1 MNDSSAPRFTV
12 QKLQA
17 DHRVD
22 SFDCGQEDLNRFI
35 QRYALVNQR
44 AGAAQTYVGC
54 RGDQVVGF
62 YSLAV
67 GSITY
72 SDAPTRIVKGLAKY
86 PVPIILLAR
95 LAVDNE
101 AQGQGL
107 GKGLLKD
114 ALHRTAQAADIAG
127 IRALLVHAKDNNAIQ
142 FYTHFNFDPSPSD
155 PYHLFLLIK
164 DIRRIIGN

>member
-1 MNDSSAPRFTV
+1 MNDSSPRFTV
-12 QKLQA
+12 QKLRA
-17 DHRVD
+17 DHLVD

-35 QRYALVNQR
+35 QRYALVNQQ

-54 RGDQVVGF
+54 KGNQVVGF

-67 GSITY
+67 GSVTY
-72 SDAPTRIVKGLAKY
+72 SDAPARIVKGLAKY
-86 PVPIILLAR
+86 PVPVMLLAR
-95 LAVDNE
+95 LAVDGQ
-101 AQGQGL
+101 AQGQGI

-114 ALHRTAQAADIAG
+114 ALYRTTQAADIAG
-127 IRALLVHAKDNNAIQ
+127 IRALLVHAKNEEARQ

-164 DIRRIIGN
+164 DIRKIMGH

>member
-1 MNDSSAPRFTV
+1 VSPTRLTI
-12 QKLQA
+12 QKLSA

-22 SFDCGQEDLNRFI
+22 TFDCGKEDLNRFI
-35 QRYALVNQR
+35 KRYALTNQQ

-62 YSLAV
+62 YSLVV
-67 GSITY
+67 GSVTY
-72 SDAPTRIVKGLAKY
+72 RDAPERIVKGLAKY
-86 PVPIILLAR
+86 PVPVMLLAR
-95 LAVDNE
+95 LAVE
-101 AQGQGL
+101 RHAQGQGL

-114 ALHRTAQAADIAG
+114 ALYRTAQAADIAG
-127 IRALLVHAKDNNAIQ
+127 IRALLVHTKDEEARQ

-164 DIRRIIGN
+164 DIRKIIGH